1 MIHRNAGTFPL
12 PETVERIATLIRSM
26 MDFWKGAHGWAPI
39 EAAELLNKSMLEWQ
53 SSLAEQLSSWC
64 GTLSDG
70 QLILAWAN
78 LGALVEGQMKLLLS
92 VYYKDYLADTQA
104 IKSSRTGNT
113 LDPDGVSLEPLIVFF
128 KRKIWSPEEDW
139 EPWVRMVQRRR
150 NAIHAFKENSIGTEE
165 ELHAALATFLEFVR
179 FINGRL
185 PYPDG
190 YYVPRER

>member
-1 MIHRNAGTFPL
+1 MMHTKARALSL
-12 PETVERIATLIRSM
+12 PETVERTATLIRRM
-26 MDFWKGAHGWAPI
+26 MEFWKDAHGWAPI
-39 EAAELLNKSMLEWQ
+39 EAAELLTKSMLEWQ
-53 SSLAEQLSSWC
+53 SSLAEQLSAWC

-104 IKSSRTGNT
+104 IKNGKTGNT
-113 LDPDGVSLEPLIVFF
+113 LDPDGVTLEPLIVFF
-128 KRKIWSPEEDW
+128 KRKIWTPDEDW

-150 NAIHAFKENSIGTEE
+150 NAIHAFKENTIGTAD
-165 ELHAALATFLEFVR
+165 ELHVALATLLEFVR

-185 PYPDG
+185 PYPDE
-190 YYVPRER
+190 YYAPREY